1 MTPQR
6 FPPNWFQKA
15 RLKLRHLQ
23 LFAALDE
30 HRNLHRAAA
39 SLNMSQPAASK
50 LLGDLEETLGIE
62 LFDRHGR
69 GIEPNWYGS
78 LMIRHARMILS
89 ELQETGE
96 ELNALLAGHSGRVSV
111 GTVMAPAVELVVPVI
126 SSLTREHPNLKI
138 AVAVETSAVLAERVH
153 QGVMD
158 FAIGRLPGHF
168 DPTAFEY
175 QEISSEE
182 LCFICR
188 AGNPLL
194 QLGRPLTAADLSDAT
209 WILQPVGTLLR
220 DRVEAL
226 FRAEGA
232 RLPHRVIESA
242 SPVISMAMVAETESI
257 TVFARALAQVF
268 TPGGCYTIMPFNKHF
283 SVEPYGIF
291 WLKDRPL
298 SPGAHT
304 VLSAVREASDR
315 KMRQLSGSPADTQM
329 HIGLPNNHI

>member
-1 MTPQR
+1 M
-6 FPPNWFQKA
+6 
-15 RLKLRHLQ
+15 RHLQ

-39 SLNMSQPAASK
+39 SLGMSQPAASK

-96 ELNALLAGHSGRVSV
+96 ELNALLAGHSGRVSI
-111 GTVMAPAVELVVPVI
+111 GTVTAPAVELVVPVVGAL
-126 SSLTREHPNLKI
+126 SREHPALKI
-138 AVAVETSAVLAERVH
+138 AVAVETSDVLVERVQ

-158 FAIGRLPGHF
+158 FAIGRLPVRSDPATF
-168 DPTAFEY
+168 DY

-188 AGNPLL
+188 DGHPLL
-194 QLGRPLTAADLSDAT
+194 RLGRPLTAADLADAT
-209 WILQPVGTLLR
+209 WILQPAGSLLR
-220 DRVEAL
+220 ERVEAL
-226 FRAEGA
+226 FRGEGE
-232 RLPHRVIESA
+232 PPPQRVIESA
-242 SPVISMAMVAETESI
+242 SAVISMAMVAESDSI

-268 TPGGCYTIMPFNKHF
+268 SPSGCCTIMPFHKRF

-291 WLKDRPL
+291 RLRDRSL
-298 SPGAHT
+298 SPGART
-304 VLSAVREASDR
+304 VLTAIRAASER
-315 KMRQLSGSPADTQM
+315 KMKAGTEDASARPSTDIKMHMDPADNR
-329 HIGLPNNHI
+329 I

>member
-1 MTPQR
+1 MTAQR
-6 FPPNWFQKA
+6 FSPNWFQKA

-30 HRNLHRAAA
+30 HRNLHRAAE

-69 GIEPNWYGS
+69 GVEPNWYGS
-78 LMIRHARMILS
+78 LMIRHSRMILS

-96 ELNALLAGHSGRVSV
+96 ELNALLAGHSGRVSI

-126 SSLTREHPNLKI
+126 STLTREHPGLKI
-138 AVAVETSAVLAERVH
+138 AVAVETSDVLAERVH
-153 QGVMD
+153 QGTMD
-158 FAIGRLPGHF
+158 FAIGRLPSHLDPASF
-168 DPTAFEY
+168 DY

-182 LCFICR
+182 LCFVCR
-188 AGNPLL
+188 DGNPYL
-194 QLGRPLTAADLSDAT
+194 QLGRPLIAADLAEAT
-209 WILQPVGTLLR
+209 WILQPTGSLLR

-226 FRAEGA
+226 FRAEGV
-232 RLPHRVIESA
+232 RPPQRVIESA
-242 SPVISMAMVAETESI
+242 SPIISMAMVAETDSI
-257 TVFARALAQVF
+257 TAFAQAVAKVFSPTGNCA
-268 TPGGCYTIMPFNKHF
+268 IIPFHKKF

-298 SPGAHT
+298 SPGART
-304 VLSAVREASDR
+304 VLSAVRIASDR
-315 KMRQLSGSPADTQM
+315 KMRRMLESAAACQPTDT
-329 HIGLPNNHI
+329 